1 MKLNLKNPIVFFDL
15 ETTGTDIVHDRIVE
29 ISYHKVYPNG
39 REGTKTLRINPQMP
53 IPPAS
58 TAVHGITDEDV
69 KDCPTFKEV
78 AREIARDIEG
88 CDLAGYNSNRFDVP
102 MLAEELLRAD
112 VDLDLKR
119 RKFVDVQVIFHKME
133 QRTLAAAYKF
143 YCHKELTDAHTAE
156 ADTMATYEVLQAQ
169 LDRYPELQNDV
180 DFLAKFT
187 TQSNNAD
194 FAGRI
199 VYNERGEEVFN
210 FGKYKGKKVTDVFNT
225 DIGYYGWM
233 MSNDF
238 ALHTKKVLTA
248 IKLRNFNK

>member
-39 REGTKTLRINPQMP
+39 REEGKTLRINPQMP

>member
-1 MKLNLKNPIVFFDL
+1 MFFFDL

-39 REGTKTLRINPQMP
+39 REEGKTLRINPQMP

-187 TQSNNAD
+187 TQINNAD

-248 IKLRNFNK
+248 IKLRNFQ